1 MSHLWFWFI
10 LCYHR
15 SPVGV
20 LLVFDVQVLECG
32 DEGLRLEPSGSAGG
46 HRCVTYGSFCSNGGD
61 VASQW
66 RSEST
71 RFVSGLSDAAHVE
84 AAAEINAV
92 QNLRGSH
99 IMTQRPNTEEMDTF
113 LHSPYG

>member
-1 MSHLWFWFI
+1 MFHH
-10 LCYHR
+10 HR

-32 DEGLRLEPSGSAGG
+32 DERLSLEPSGSAGG
-46 HRCVTYGSFCSNGGD
+46 HGRVTNGSLCADGGD
-61 VASQW
+61 VASQR

-71 RFVSGLSDAAHVE
+71 RLVSGLSDAADVE

-92 QNLRGSH
+92 QNLRGAHTH
-99 IMTQRPNTEEMDTF
+99 IMIQRSTTKQIATF
-113 LHSPYG
+113 LHSPCG